1 MDWCDSDLFDAYRE
15 SKLSKKPVQQI
26 LQRFAALRTLNG
38 DKMYTD
44 VELQYFMQLIRK
56 KDCKENS
63 DEVKEENNGK
73 IVLEYFNRSLYT
85 LQGLT
90 KLLKIE
96 FHYDKLF
103 KKYETSFTVD
113 TVLILMTRA
122 RKLYH
127 AIEMIMTIIKLLEKL
142 KQLEGGP

>member
-1 MDWCDSDLFDAYRE
+1 M
-15 SKLSKKPVQQI
+15 
-26 LQRFAALRTLNG
+26 RTVNG

-56 KDCKENS
+56 RDCKENN
-63 DEVKEENNGK
+63 DEVKEENNEK

-96 FHYDKLF
+96 FHYEKLF
-103 KKYETSFTVD
+103 KKYETSYTVD

-142 KQLEGGP
+142 RQLEGGK